1 MNVTEQFTW
10 VIAVEGKFNMNWIGP
25 LFTNAAGWSAYVS
38 YKDGVWYVDKEN
50 PIKIGEGK
58 SGMMLL
64 PIMEKGYGENYEYQL
79 SLLREGLESI
89 GIDPDIAKSFP
100 FHVPVLFAFKHRWDH
115 WADMATDWINHI
127 ELNHERAKILFDSCQ
142 DKVFSQRTRQVV
154 LKFVNSWTREQG
166 YCLLRLRPS

>member
-79 SLLREGLESI
+79 SLLREGLESRVFLFMYRYYLHLSTDGII
-89 GIDPDIAKSFP
+89 GLIWQLIGLSILNLIMKEPKYCLIHAKIKYFLSEQGKSF
-100 FHVPVLFAFKHRWDH
+100 
-115 WADMATDWINHI
+115 
-127 ELNHERAKILFDSCQ
+127 
-142 DKVFSQRTRQVV
+142 
-154 LKFVNSWTREQG
+154 
-166 YCLLRLRPS
+166 